1 MPNPGTVLGTKVS
14 DYFQNAWDP
23 WVLTTGPGPGSDWCR
38 LQGEGSGRV
47 LSAGA
52 ASFSFVDQFS
62 SCLGE
67 LSGPALGGLPFAV
80 GRGRGALRFQ
90 GEGFSTGP
98 WSWGGLCSW
107 NAVGV

>member
-1 MPNPGTVLGTKVS
+1 MPNAGTVLGTKVS

-38 LQGEGSGRV
+38 LQGEVSGRV

-80 GRGRGALRFQ
+80 GRGRGSAL
-90 GEGFSTGP
+90 GP
-98 WSWGGLCSW
+98 G
-107 NAVGV
+107 VGVGFAPGMQ